1 MLRLVLMRGFSMLC
15 VMALTAALALARD
28 PSTRPALGDPAAG
41 GERSQGTNPA
51 RAEDRFES
59 ETRSKSDEMLADAV
73 HQKLSDDTRTN
84 ATRIKV
90 DARAGVIRLTGDVT
104 SREERDTAAQ
114 VAQQVP
120 GVRAVDNRLH
130 VAQAGVPAP
139 GTSPIPERVTP

>member
-28 PSTRPALGDPAAG
+28 PSTRPAPGDPAAG
-41 GERSQGTNPA
+41 GERSPATNPA

-104 SREERDTAAQ
+104 SREERDTAAH

-130 VAQAGVPAP
+130 VTQAGVPAP